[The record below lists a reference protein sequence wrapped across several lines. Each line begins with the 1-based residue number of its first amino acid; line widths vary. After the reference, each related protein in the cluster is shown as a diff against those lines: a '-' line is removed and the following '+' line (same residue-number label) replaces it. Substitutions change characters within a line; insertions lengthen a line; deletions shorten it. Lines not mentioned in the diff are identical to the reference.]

1 MTHHQQSLHMEVTR
15 MGTPSVAVAQNSSAA
30 AHVCFVGQA
39 GPTGLVMC
47 LRGGQCA
54 EQNNV
59 VTTFRS
65 FEQLSRCGLHRVIRY
80 VPRGRRPV
88 NHRWCGS
95 RSSRECSGSQ
105 NSFAQY
111 FGACL
116 KRCSMD
122 KRVITHSRRIGLPL
136 RSCNML

>member
-1 MTHHQQSLHMEVTR
+1 

-47 LRGGQCA
+47 LGGGQCA

-65 FEQLSRCGLHRVIRY
+65 FEQLSRCGLHRSNSAAKLRCPKEWGV
-80 VPRGRRPV
+80 
-88 NHRWCGS
+88 GS
-95 RSSRECSGSQ
+95 RFL
-105 NSFAQY
+105 SFK
-111 FGACL
+111 L
-116 KRCSMD
+116 
-122 KRVITHSRRIGLPL
+122 
-136 RSCNML
+136 